1 MAVYSNQNSNIQNKK
16 RAYQKRVGII
26 FLCVFIPIFIN
37 LVFNIIKVLNSL
49 FLGVFGLSFYAIN
62 LAFIVLGILL
72 IMGKNIELPKI
83 SIVYGVLALSCLI
96 LILQV
101 LTTLNIS
108 TNFGEYIDYIWQGK
122 LTCGGVLFGLIVY
135 PFYLALDS
143 AGTGVLFAIL
153 LVAFSALFIDVCFVN
168 SNANKARVITKDV
181 QEKTNLKHPILE
193 EEPKEDEKPQ
203 SQKQYDEN
211 IFVKDNEKEEK
222 IGVTNAENSD
232 KDRERILS
240 LLGLNKKK
248 QEEEKVEPEEE
259 NKNLLYTKNDIFK
272 LNNEYDEKKEEKK
285 GDKPPVFIHTE
296 DELDANPTTSFVFN
310 EKPQPQM
317 SEKERL
323 NREFLSSI
331 NGKAIPKPTPVQKPK
346 NNDIFANK
354 PNMNYDYNPY
364 EQNDKFSD
372 DLQDFFGNPMKEYGA
387 PNTFNNQ
394 NPFAPPQAF
403 NSDAMMNPSMGANNS
418 NPYMNNPINQ
428 NSQFGFD
435 NNSFD
440 NGFNQPFTPPNFQP
454 PNNQQSSYVPNK
466 NKFGYDDQTQ
476 QDIISSMGET
486 EEEPAFKK
494 PNFEKSKDKNGFVSK
509 FGYTDDAKDITIENE
524 FKSSKVEKK
533 EEPEEVVRP
542 DIYDEHLTKK
552 SYNEHKQEY
561 IDSIDKVNKDLSSFE
576 DKPKQ
581 DFSKQNRF
589 DKSSQITIDQ
599 VSKEEQKPVEEKK
612 VPKYKKPPEYK
623 RPPIDLLEIRK
634 SQNDT
639 DDADLAD
646 KAKVLEETLSNFKI
660 PAKVCSILKGP
671 AFTRF
676 EMQMPAGVSVTKIT
690 NYIDDIQMPLMCL
703 GKIKTEI
710 PIPGKNA
717 FGVEVPNKVIDT
729 VGLRDILE
737 SNAFTSSKSLL
748 TFGLGKDISGD
759 CLVARLEKMPHLLV
773 AGQTGSGKSVGIN
786 SLICSILYKA
796 SPQDVKFILV
806 DPKQVEFTFYNGLP
820 HLLTRNVI
828 TEVDKAISA
837 FAWTIN
843 EMERRY
849 MNFKNFAV
857 RNIEEY
863 NETDEVKNGFNEK
876 MPYIIII
883 VDELADLMTQAKKDL
898 EDKIMRLAAKAR
910 AAGIHL
916 VLATQ
921 RPSVDVIT
929 GTIKANLPARIA
941 FAVQAPQDSK
951 TILNVGGAER
961 LLGKGDMLYQP
972 SDSPELKRIQGAFLS
987 NEEIKKIV
995 SYIKE
1000 NNEADFDE
1008 EIEKAM
1014 FSKSGGGY
1022 EVNQN
1027 EEEFDPL
1034 LKDSLRIAIKTNS
1047 ISISKLQRAFG
1058 IGYPRAG
1065 KIVDQME
1072 RGGMISPP
1080 DTKNVRSIYVTQQE
1094 FEERFGEDL

>member
-1 MAVYSNQNSNIQNKK
+1 MAVYSNKSSNIENKK

-26 FLCVFIPIFIN
+26 FLCVFIPLFIN
-37 LVFNIIKVLNSL
+37 LVFNIIKPLNSL

-62 LAFIVLGILL
+62 LALIVLGILFV
-72 IMGKNIELPKI
+72 IGKNIELPKI
-83 SIVYGVLALSCLI
+83 SIVYGMLALSCFI

-108 TNFGEYIDYIWQGK
+108 SNFGEYMAEIWNGK

-135 PFYLALDS
+135 PFYLALGS
-143 AGTGVLFAIL
+143 TGTAILFSIL

-168 SNANKARVITKDV
+168 STANKAKVISKEIE
-181 QEKTNLKHPILE
+181 EKSSLKQPKVEDLA
-193 EEPKEDEKPQ
+193 EPEKP
-203 SQKQYDEN
+203 SEQKQFDEN

-222 IGVTNAENSD
+222 VEVANAENND
-232 KDRERILS
+232 KDRERILN

-248 QEEEKVEPEEE
+248 QEEKSEPEEEKE

-272 LNNEYDEKKEEKK
+272 LNSEFEDNKKEEKK

-331 NGKAIPKPTPVQKPK
+331 NGRSVPKPAPVQKPK
-346 NNDIFANK
+346 NDIFAN
-354 PNMNYDYNPY
+354 NSNRNFDYNPY
-364 EQNDKFSD
+364 EQNDKFSN
-372 DLQDFFGNPMKEYGA
+372 DLQDFFGNPMREYGA
-387 PNTFNNQ
+387 PNSFNQNPFVPPQQAFNSENMINQNMGLNNQ
-394 NPFAPPQAF
+394 NPFISSPVEQTP
-403 NSDAMMNPSMGANNS
+403 
-418 NPYMNNPINQ
+418 
-428 NSQFGFD
+428 NSQFGGFETP
-435 NNSFD
+435 FD
-440 NGFNQPFTPPNFQP
+440 NGFNQSFTPPSFQP
-454 PNNQQSSYVPNK
+454 PNQQKSFSQNS
-466 NKFGYDDQTQ
+466 NKFGYENQEQ
-476 QDIISSMGET
+476 QDIISSIGISNI
-486 EEEPAFKK
+486 EPPTQKRVE
-494 PNFEKSKDKNGFVSK
+494 NKNNDYVSK
-509 FGYTDDAKDITIENE
+509 FGYTDDAKDIKIENE
-524 FKSSKVEKK
+524 FKSNNIKKVEK
-533 EEPEEVVRP
+533 PEEVKKP
-542 DIYDEHLTKK
+542 DIYDENLTKK

-561 IDSIDKVNKDLSSFE
+561 IDSIDKVNENLSSFNN
-576 DKPKQ
+576 KPKQ

-589 DKSSQITIDQ
+589 DKSNQITIDQ
-599 VSKEEQKPVEEKK
+599 VSKEEPKPVEEKK

-623 RPPIDLLEIRK
+623 KPPIDLLEIRK

-676 EMQMPAGVSVTKIT
+676 EMQMPAGVSVTRIT

-1022 EVNQN
+1022 EINQN

-1034 LKDSLRIAIKTNS
+1034 LKDALRIAIKTDS
-1047 ISISKLQRAFG
+1047 ASISKLQRAFG

-1065 KIVDQME
+1065 KIIDQME
-1072 RGGMISPP
+1072 RSGMISPP
-1080 DTKNVRSIYVTQQE
+1080 DNKNARTIYMTQQE